1 MGKVRYKGLAARENG
16 ASYRGTA
23 GRLSPGQHEPLIG
36 EELWQQCQKVRENR
50 RQKVKS
56 RKVTRHIYL
65 LNGIIVCADCGR
77 RLRAQT
83 PKGSGS
89 YYREVSHL
97 NGFDDCPNKRTSV
110 RSAIIDDQIAFLV
123 QSLKLPADWEQAV
136 RKMLQEDQT
145 GPDLEQERKEIREKI
160 RRMRTGY
167 ERGIY
172 KDEEHLFWRE
182 IETLQQRLE
191 KTEAPGKNA
200 INQSAETL
208 LNLSDSWIKA
218 TKEEQRELVQM
229 MLQEVGCNIR
239 SQEVVWVKPR
249 SGFELLFQL
258 ASELIPE
265 ENGSFKL
272 RSTGE
277 IRDNQERKAKF
288 TSSGPTTA

>member
-23 GRLSPGQHEPLIG
+23 GRVSPGQHEPLIS

-50 RQKVKS
+50 HQKVKS
-56 RKVTRHIYL
+56 RKATRHIYL
-65 LNGIIVCADCGR
+65 LNGIIVCAECGR

-97 NGFDDCPNKRTSV
+97 NGFDDCPNLRTSV
-110 RSAIIDDQIAFLV
+110 RSAIIDDQIAILV

-136 RKMLQEDQT
+136 RRLLQEDQT
-145 GPDLEQERKEIREKI
+145 GPDLELERREIREKI

-172 KDEEHLFWRE
+172 QDDEHVFWSE

-200 INQSAETL
+200 IHRAAETL
-208 LNLSDSWIKA
+208 LNLSESWKMA
-218 TKEEQRELVQM
+218 TKEEQRELIQM
-229 MLQEVGCNIR
+229 MLQEVGCSIR

-249 SGFELLFQL
+249 SGFEILFRL

-272 RSTGE
+272 RQVGE
-277 IRDNQERKAKF
+277 IRDKKERKAKLS
-288 TSSGPTTA
+288 SSGSTTA